1 MEPIQ
6 GGPVRN
12 PLTTRPLGQPHRV
25 ILSQNNTFFHIPAD
39 SCRPRDG
46 VQRVVEAVAGH
57 PGAEIHVQEQAGHAF
72 HNHAAPMFHNP
83 EAAAVAWKLTTE
95 FLARTLPTR

>member
-1 MEPIQ
+1 
-6 GGPVRN
+6 
-12 PLTTRPLGQPHRV
+12 
-25 ILSQNNTFFHIPAD
+25 
-39 SCRPRDG
+39 
-46 VQRVVEAVAGH
+46 VAGH